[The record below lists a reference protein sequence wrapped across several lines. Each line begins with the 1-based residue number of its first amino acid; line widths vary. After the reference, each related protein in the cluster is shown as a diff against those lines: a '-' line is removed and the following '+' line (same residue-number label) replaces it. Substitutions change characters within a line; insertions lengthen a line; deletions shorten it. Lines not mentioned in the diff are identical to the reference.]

1 VCVHVFGDSHLAE
14 KAQSVQQASDA
25 RNIMCAAKPRH
36 GRHCTAAAKEV
47 QEQLPNAQN
56 TKKRSIGS
64 NDGVGDGDT
73 DAIRPG
79 VMLNCRLRA
88 LVDFIEQGGVF
99 NAWPLAR

>member
-36 GRHCTAAAKEV
+36 GRHFTAAAKEV
-47 QEQLPNAQN
+47 QEQLSIAKTQ
-56 TKKRSIGS
+56 KRSIGS